1 MTNKE
6 RKELEREV
14 QRMYFAC
21 LNQERWLK
29 THGEL
34 TDFLDVCIMKASGSH
49 LEDLL
54 KVKKLAQDVN
64 AYACDAFSDLQDGDV
79 WSAFWRACKDS
90 PEARRVRFVQRQM
103 ERLGE

>member
-1 MTNKE
+1 MKRKE

-29 THGEL
+29 TYGEL
-34 TDFLDVCIMKASGSH
+34 TTFLNERIEKAGSSH

-54 KVKKLAQDVN
+54 KVKKLAQDMN
-64 AYACDAFSDLQDGDV
+64 AYAMDAFSDLTDGDV

-90 PEARRVRFVQRQM
+90 PEVRRVRFVQRQM